1 MIERNNKQS
10 SYLKTRS
17 KVRKDTAATLLK
29 LLFISSLFLF
39 ASLSKATIMG
49 EGSFIVDEVNTS
61 LFNVGASDYVLCE
74 QDGFLYLAVNLGFIQ
89 KVRIIDV
96 QQPENPFVIGSY
108 ELESGETLE
117 DFKIS
122 ENTGYLLTELDIF
135 SLIKFSVVTLNI
147 TDPTNPVRLGSSARE
162 DIYLFGADYSEIIS
176 VYKNYTYVSS
186 LNKLLVFDCS
196 NQTLPVKVANYT
208 STGGNLHIK
217 DDFLYVVWDG
227 VTIYSLANPV
237 NPLFLGKLDSTK
249 DDSVGSG
256 VYGDFVV
263 NAFRESGIQIYNCTD
278 PTQPTICGEYN
289 FPNWQL
295 FIEGNIHDMAIVGD
309 RLFTGGSELYILD
322 ISNPQEP
329 KRIIR
334 LNFGDQNISRITV
347 SNNYMYLTFPSNIRM
362 YSYVENSL
370 GRNLGLGIGIGLPI
384 VIGVSL
390 LIRRK
395 RR

>member
-1 MIERNNKQS
+1 VVIGVLKRNEN
-10 SYLKTRS
+10 RS
-17 KVRKDTAATLLK
+17 KGRRDSIGTLLK
-29 LLFISSLFLF
+29 VLFICSLFLF
-39 ASLSKATIMG
+39 VSMNNTTIMG
-49 EGSFIVDEVNTS
+49 EGFFIIDEVHTS
-61 LFNVGASDYVLCE
+61 FLNDVTNGYVLCE
-74 QDGFLYLAVNLGFIQ
+74 QDGLLYLTVDLGVIQ

-96 QQPENPFVIGSY
+96 QQPGNPFFVGSY
-108 ELESGETLE
+108 ELEGSENLV
-117 DFKIS
+117 DFKIR
-122 ENTGYLLTELDIF
+122 ENIAYMFTELEGFI
-135 SLIKFSVVTLNI
+135 LLRFSVVLLNI
-147 TDPTNPVRLGSSARE
+147 TDTTNPVRLGSSTRE
-162 DIYLFGADYSEIIS
+162 AISLFGADYSEIIS

-186 LNKLLVFDCS
+186 FNKLLVFDCS

-227 VTIYSLANPV
+227 VTIYSLADPV
-237 NPLFLGKLDSTK
+237 HPMFLGEVKSTK
-249 DDSVGSG
+249 SPTTGSG
-256 VYGDFVV
+256 VYGNYVINSFLD
-263 NAFRESGIQIYNCTD
+263 SGIQVYNCTD
-278 PTQPTICGEYN
+278 PTQPTICGEYD

-295 FIEGNIHDMAIVGD
+295 FIEGKIHDMSIVGD

-329 KRIIR
+329 KKIAR

-347 SNNYMYLTFPSNIRM
+347 ANNYMYLNMHGTIRM